1 MYVKKLIWWI
11 RELLFPRRC
20 PVCDRPVKPAGHLIC
35 DICKDKL
42 KYVSEVHCMKCGKPL
57 GKDTEEYCEDCRKK
71 KHKYIQGKSLY
82 EYKSAAGTIYRF
94 KYGKRKE
101 YAEFLGKEMSEHF
114 GKNIRNWKADALVPV
129 PIHKSRKRQRG
140 YNQAEL
146 LAVELGKRLG
156 IPVKSELIVRV
167 RKTLP
172 QKLLKESERQNNL
185 KKAFKIGRNDVKLS
199 TIIIIDDIYTT
210 GSTVNEMADILNKM
224 GIDKVYVLTLAIGSV
239 I

>member
-1 MYVKKLIWWI
+1 MKKLIWWI

-57 GKDTEEYCEDCRKK
+57 GKDTEEYCEDRRKK

-101 YAEFLGKEMSEHF
+101 YAEFLGKEMAEHF

-185 KKAFKIGRNDVKLS
+185 KKAFKIGQNDVKLS